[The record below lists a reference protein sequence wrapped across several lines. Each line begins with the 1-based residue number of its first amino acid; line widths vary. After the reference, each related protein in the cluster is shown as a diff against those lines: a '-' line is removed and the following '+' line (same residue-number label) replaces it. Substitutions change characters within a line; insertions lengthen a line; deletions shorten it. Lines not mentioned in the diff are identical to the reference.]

1 MLTSLMNAHVGF
13 EKVKVILNERCVEI
27 GKLFRENRNS
37 FASTGII
44 FKASVLLQSLHPLI
58 DIDTGGHV
66 PI

>member
-1 MLTSLMNAHVGF
+1 MLTSLINSHVGF
-13 EKVKVILNERCVEI
+13 EDVKVILNELSVEI

-37 FASTGII
+37 FASRGII
-44 FKASVLLQSLHPLI
+44 FKASVLLQSLPPLI